1 MPHVSQSMPHA
12 REGPRYV
19 RRLHRDETG
28 TISILTVF
36 AVLMLAALLGM
47 VMNVGRQVDGKIR
60 MQNAADATAY
70 SGALVVARGMNALAF
85 TNHLLFDVFALTAFC
100 REARDQHSDKY
111 VPEILAAW
119 KKAGEQFQKSSF
131 PKFQRLGTAIIQQAP
146 LEQALVDAFSGWAK
160 AVSEILLPTLEQILQ
175 DEMIPQFQRAVVAA
189 YPDMA
194 QQAALEAALANGRP
208 EFGRGN
214 LCGVLWRT
222 NVVPVGGAGEGY
234 SRTLPVIDPV
244 LDSGASQSQRMREAR
259 EQRLEQAKLY
269 LGVGRGPTSGPSWH
283 GKFQAWWYGNWN
295 DQVLA
300 FFDQRA
306 KMCQFATL
314 WRGFTC
320 GQLEKLCDEYP
331 ESNLPHLI
339 ATHQDEVADINTH
352 LDQHFTLVGVAY
364 WNPIAEYG
372 PRIFDN
378 PMPASAVTFAQ
389 VRVFVPHRKLVW
401 LHGGAHSWSE
411 PIGGVPG
418 QFPPLPPPGDGETDP
433 PTRPDAPENGTD
445 DGGGSWTVGREPGVV
460 ESWDLLNEH
469 WTVSLVPATV
479 ATLPEILHEPPSVP
493 GFGSQQFRLPDLGG
507 IGMDRIGWINTH

>member
-1 MPHVSQSMPHA
+1 MSTNPTEHRPL
-12 REGPRYV
+12 V

-36 AVLMLAALLGM
+36 AVLTLAALLGM

-70 SGALVVARGMNALAF
+70 SGAVVVARGMNALAF

-111 VPEILAAW
+111 IAGILAAW
-119 KKAGEQFQKSSF
+119 KKAGEQFQKSAF
-131 PKFQRLGTAIIQQAP
+131 PKFQRLGAALIQQAP

-160 AVSEILLPTLEQILQ
+160 AASEILLPTLEQILQ
-175 DEMIPQFQRAVVAA
+175 DEMIPQFQRAVVVA

-208 EFGRGN
+208 DFGRGD

-222 NVVPVGGAGEGY
+222 NVVPVGGSGEGY
-234 SRTLPVIDPV
+234 SRTLPVVDPSQ
-244 LDSGASQSQRMREAR
+244 DAGASSSQRMQEAR
-259 EQRLEQAKLY
+259 EQRLDLAKLY
-269 LGVGRGPTSGPSWH
+269 LGVGNSRGFAWH
-283 GKFQAWWYGNWN
+283 GRLQQWMAWSWN

-300 FFDQRA
+300 FFDRKA

-331 ESNLPHLI
+331 DSNLPHLI
-339 ATHQDEVADINTH
+339 ATHQDEVIDINSH
-352 LDQHFTLVGVAY
+352 LDQFFTFVGVAY

-372 PRIFDN
+372 PRIFSN

-389 VRVFVPHRKLVW
+389 ARVFIPHRKLVW
-401 LHGGAHSWSE
+401 VHGGHPWSE

-418 QFPPLPPPGDGETDP
+418 QFPPLPPPGDGESEP
-433 PTRPDAPENGTD
+433 PTSPDTPEDGSD
-445 DGGGSWTVGREPGVV
+445 DAGESWAVGREPGVE
-460 ESWDLLNEH
+460 ESWDLLNQH
-469 WTVSLVPATV
+469 WTVGLVPATV
-479 ATLPEILHEPPSVP
+479 TTLPEILHEPPNVP
-493 GFGSQQFRLPDLGG
+493 GFNAQQFRLPDLGG
-507 IGMDRIGWINTH
+507 IGMDQIGWVNTH